1 MAYVTVPKDLTKIK
15 SKMLFGLTKRQ
26 LVCFGSA
33 ALVGVPLFFLSKGSM
48 GTTPA
53 ALCMILVMLPF
64 FLFALYEKN
73 GQTPEALLGN
83 LIQCKFIRPKKRVYQ
98 TNNAYSALE
107 KQAELERTV
116 GRIAS
121 GAGKRGR
128 GRRRLTRQERK
139 QIEAVIRQAKGD
151 GKNHTVQASLPFRNM
166 HPDGLCRLDDRHF
179 SKTIAY
185 ADVSYRLAGPDDQ
198 RDIFE
203 RLCDFYNGYDP
214 SIGVQMTLSSSH
226 KAGGGDLFRM
236 AAQGDDLDGIRAEAS
251 GILQTQY
258 ERGSN
263 GYVKSKYV
271 TLTIEA
277 ESIQAARARF
287 SRIEADT
294 LNRFKVMGAAAKVL
308 DGKER
313 LALLHGLLHPRGEPF
328 AFEWD
333 WLAPS
338 GLSVKDFIVPSSFEF
353 GETRR
358 FRMGEMY
365 GAVSFLQ
372 ILAPEIQD
380 RILTDFMDVEGNLLV
395 TMHVRGINQNE
406 AIKMV
411 KRKITDLDAMKIQEQ
426 KKAARS
432 GYDLDILPSDLSTYG
447 GAAKN
452 LLQDLQSRNERMFN
466 MTFLML
472 HLAPTKQKLEIAVS
486 QSASVA
492 QTHNCI
498 LTRLDFQ
505 QEDGLMSSLPLG
517 LNRIRIERSLTT
529 SALAVFV
536 PFVTQELFMGGDAM
550 YYGLNA
556 LSGNMI
562 LLDRKQSRCPNGL
575 VFGTPGSGKSMSC
588 KREIT
593 YVMLTTKDNVIICDP
608 EDEYSPLVNRLG
620 GQVIRLSPNSR
631 DYVNPLDINLN
642 YSEEENPLALKSDF
656 VLSFCELIMGSKTG
670 LEAIEKTV
678 IDRAVQK
685 IYQPYF
691 ADPRPENM
699 PILSDLMAALTAQH
713 IPEADRVAQALDLYV
728 NGSLNFFNHRT
739 TVDIRNRLVCFD
751 IKGLGKNLKKPGML
765 IVQDAVWNTVTVNRS
780 IGRATWYFVDEFH
793 LLLKEE
799 QTAAYSAE
807 IWKRF
812 RKWGGVPT
820 GATQNPK
827 DLLSSPEIEN
837 ILENSDFIYL
847 LNLSAGDRKL
857 MTERLNISAEQLA
870 YVTNA
875 DPGSGLLFFQNVI
888 LPFKDEFP
896 KTTELYRLL
905 TTKPSEVSHDGET
918 G

>member
-1 MAYVTVPKDLTKIK
+1 MRASTAPTHKGAHQLMRTSEIAKRYLDYFSKHDHLVMPSASLISPNPTTLFTIAGMVPFIPYLLGEQTPPHKRMASNQKCVRTLDIDEVGKTTRHGTFFQ
-15 SKMLFGLTKRQ
+15 MLGNFSFGDYFKEEAIHYAWEL
-26 LVCFGSA
+26 L
-33 ALVGVPLFFLSKGSM
+33 
-48 GTTPA
+48 TTPQSEGGYGFDPEKLWVTTYTDDEEARSIWKNEGFDPEHMQIFGMEDNFWTTGGPGPGGPCSEIYVDRGPEYGKDGGPA
-53 ALCMILVMLPF
+53 ADETRFIEIWDLVF
-64 FLFALYEKN
+64 ENYEVDN
-73 GQTPEALLGN
+73 
-83 LIQCKFIRPKKRVYQ
+83 
-98 TNNAYSALE
+98 
-107 KQAELERTV
+107 
-116 GRIAS
+116 
-121 GAGKRGR
+121 
-128 GRRRLTRQERK
+128 
-139 QIEAVIRQAKGD
+139 
-151 GKNHTVQASLPFRNM
+151 
-166 HPDGLCRLDDRHF
+166 
-179 SKTIAY
+179 
-185 ADVSYRLAGPDDQ
+185 
-198 RDIFE
+198 
-203 RLCDFYNGYDP
+203 
-214 SIGVQMTLSSSH
+214 
-226 KAGGGDLFRM
+226 
-236 AAQGDDLDGIRAEAS
+236 
-251 GILQTQY
+251 
-258 ERGSN
+258 
-263 GYVKSKYV
+263 VKSK
-271 TLTIEA
+271 T
-277 ESIQAARARF
+277 
-287 SRIEADT
+287 D
-294 LNRFKVMGAAAKVL
+294 
-308 DGKER
+308 
-313 LALLHGLLHPRGEPF
+313 LH
-328 AFEWD
+328 
-333 WLAPS
+333 
-338 GLSVKDFIVPSSFEF
+338 I
-353 GETRR
+353 
-358 FRMGEMY
+358 
-365 GAVSFLQ
+365 
-372 ILAPEIQD
+372 
-380 RILTDFMDVEGNLLV
+380 
-395 TMHVRGINQNE
+395 RGINQNE

-452 LLQDLQSRNERMFN
+452 LLQDLQSRNERMSN

-517 LNRIRIERSLTT
+517 LNRIKIERSLTT

-536 PFVTQELFMGGDAM
+536 PFVTQELFMGGNAM

-556 LSGNMI
+556 LSNNMI

-678 IDRAVQK
+678 IDRAVQI

-699 PILSDLMAALTAQH
+699 PVLGDLLDALMAQG
-713 IPEADRVAQALDLYV
+713 IPEAERVAQALDLYV

-780 IGRATWYFVDEFH
+780 IGRSTWYFVDEFH

-888 LPFKDEFP
+888 IPFRDEFP
-896 KTTELYRLL
+896 KDTELYKLL
-905 TTKPSEVSHDGET
+905 TTKPSEVAHDGESR
-918 G
+918 

>member
-107 KQAELERTV
+107 KQADLERTV
-116 GRIAS
+116 GRIAT
-121 GAGKRGR
+121 GAGKRGK
-128 GRRRLTRQERK
+128 GRRRLTRHERK

-236 AAQGDDLDGIRAEAS
+236 AAQGDELDGIRAEAS

-277 ESIQAARARF
+277 ESIQVARARF

-338 GLSVKDFIVPSSFEF
+338 GLSVKDFIAPSSFEF

-452 LLQDLQSRNERMFN
+452 LLQDLQSRNERLFN
-466 MTFLML
+466 TMCIRDSIIADELAHLFSAGPNLTARRIVVAELFLRSDLVFQRTPLESVGDRGQRAAFQTFILQGQPPAVPCGLIDPCDLRHTVILQPAIHDIQIGVGMGMLAARIRKQDQVNGDTVLMQSN
-472 HLAPTKQKLEIAVS
+472 KKGGAVRTAAIGNNIDILIS
-486 QSASVA
+486 INHTAVCRRRKSAA
-492 QTHNCI
+492 A
-498 LTRLDFQ
+498 
-505 QEDGLMSSLPLG
+505 SSL
-517 LNRIRIERSLTT
+517 
-529 SALAVFV
+529 
-536 PFVTQELFMGGDAM
+536 
-550 YYGLNA
+550 Y
-556 LSGNMI
+556 
-562 LLDRKQSRCPNGL
+562 
-575 VFGTPGSGKSMSC
+575 
-588 KREIT
+588 
-593 YVMLTTKDNVIICDP
+593 
-608 EDEYSPLVNRLG
+608 
-620 GQVIRLSPNSR
+620 
-631 DYVNPLDINLN
+631 
-642 YSEEENPLALKSDF
+642 
-656 VLSFCELIMGSKTG
+656 
-670 LEAIEKTV
+670 
-678 IDRAVQK
+678 
-685 IYQPYF
+685 
-691 ADPRPENM
+691 
-699 PILSDLMAALTAQH
+699 
-713 IPEADRVAQALDLYV
+713 
-728 NGSLNFFNHRT
+728 
-739 TVDIRNRLVCFD
+739 
-751 IKGLGKNLKKPGML
+751 
-765 IVQDAVWNTVTVNRS
+765 
-780 IGRATWYFVDEFH
+780 
-793 LLLKEE
+793 
-799 QTAAYSAE
+799 
-807 IWKRF
+807 
-812 RKWGGVPT
+812 
-820 GATQNPK
+820 
-827 DLLSSPEIEN
+827 
-837 ILENSDFIYL
+837 
-847 LNLSAGDRKL
+847 
-857 MTERLNISAEQLA
+857 
-870 YVTNA
+870 
-875 DPGSGLLFFQNVI
+875 
-888 LPFKDEFP
+888 
-896 KTTELYRLL
+896 
-905 TTKPSEVSHDGET
+905 
-918 G
+918 

>member
-1 MAYVTVPKDLTKIK
+1 MRKKAEKPENTKNAPKRK
-15 SKMLFGLTKRQ
+15 
-26 LVCFGSA
+26 
-33 ALVGVPLFFLSKGSM
+33 
-48 GTTPA
+48 
-53 ALCMILVMLPF
+53 
-64 FLFALYEKN
+64 
-73 GQTPEALLGN
+73 
-83 LIQCKFIRPKKRVYQ
+83 
-98 TNNAYSALE
+98 
-107 KQAELERTV
+107 
-116 GRIAS
+116 
-121 GAGKRGR
+121 
-128 GRRRLTRQERK
+128 LTRTERK
-139 QIEAVIRQAKGD
+139 QIEAIIRQAKGD
-151 GKNHTVQASLPFRNM
+151 GKTHTVQDSIPFQNLY
-166 HPDGLCRLDDRHF
+166 PDGLCRLDGKTF
-179 SKTIAY
+179 SKTIEY
-185 ADVSYRLAGPDDQ
+185 EDVNYRLAGPDDQ

-214 SIGVQMTLSSSH
+214 SIGVQMTLCSRPE
-226 KAGGGDLFRM
+226 AAQTDRFGM
-236 AAQGDDLDGIRAEAS
+236 AAHGDDLDDLRWEAA
-251 GILQTQY
+251 GILQKQY
-258 ERGSN
+258 EKGSN

-277 ESIQAARARF
+277 ENIPSARARF

-294 LNRFKVMGAAAKVL
+294 LNRFKVMGAGARVL
-308 DGKER
+308 NGKQR
-313 LALLHGLLHPRGEPF
+313 LELLHGLLHPEGGRF

-333 WLAPS
+333 WLPAT
-338 GLSVKDFIVPSSFEF
+338 GLSVKDFIAPSSFQF
-353 GETRR
+353 GDTRR
-358 FRMGEMY
+358 FRIGEMY

-380 RILTDFMDVEGNLLV
+380 RILTDFMDTEGNLML
-395 TMHVRGINQNE
+395 TMHIRGVNQNE

-432 GYDLDILPSDLSTYG
+432 GYDMDILPSDLSTYG

-452 LLQDLQSRNERMFN
+452 LLQDLQSRNERLFN
-466 MTFLML
+466 MTFLIL
-472 HLAPTKQKLEIAVS
+472 HMAPTRQKLEIAVS
-486 QSASVA
+486 QAASVA
-492 QTHNCI
+492 QTYNCI

-517 LNRIRIERSLTT
+517 LNRINIERSLTT

-536 PFVTQELFMGGDAM
+536 PFVTQELFMGGEAM

-556 LSGNMI
+556 LSNNMI

-588 KREIT
+588 KREIA
-593 YVMLTTKDNVIICDP
+593 YVMLTTQDNIIICDP
-608 EDEYSPLVNRLG
+608 ENEYSPLVKRMG
-620 GQVIRLSPNSR
+620 GQVIRLSPNST
-631 DYVNPLDINLN
+631 DFVNPLDINLN
-642 YSEEENPLALKSDF
+642 YSDEENPLALKSDF

-699 PILSDLMAALTAQH
+699 PILADLRDALLAQH

-739 TVDIRNRLVCFD
+739 TVDIHDRLVCFD

-765 IVQDAVWNTVTVNRS
+765 IVQDAVWNTVTVNRA

-888 LPFKDEFP
+888 LPFRDEFP
-896 KTTELYRLL
+896 KDTELYKLL
-905 TTKPSEVSHDGET
+905 TTKPSEVEHENG
-918 G
+918 

>member
-1 MAYVTVPKDLTKIK
+1 
-15 SKMLFGLTKRQ
+15 MLKRTAKPENSQ
-26 LVCFGSA
+26 
-33 ALVGVPLFFLSKGSM
+33 
-48 GTTPA
+48 PA
-53 ALCMILVMLPF
+53 A
-64 FLFALYEKN
+64 
-73 GQTPEALLGN
+73 
-83 LIQCKFIRPKKRVYQ
+83 KR
-98 TNNAYSALE
+98 
-107 KQAELERTV
+107 K
-116 GRIAS
+116 
-121 GAGKRGR
+121 
-128 GRRRLTRQERK
+128 LTRAERK
-139 QIEAVIRQAKGD
+139 QIEAIIQQAKGD
-151 GKNHTVQASLPFRNM
+151 GKPHTVQDSIPFRNLY
-166 HPDGLCRLDDRHF
+166 PDGLCRLDDRLF

-185 ADVSYRLAGPDDQ
+185 EDVNYRLAGPDDQ

-214 SIGVQMTLSSSH
+214 SIGVQMTLSSRH
-226 KAGGGDLFRM
+226 EDKNGNLFGM
-236 AAQGDDLDGIRAEAS
+236 DAQGDALDDMRVEAS
-251 GILQTQY
+251 GILQMQY
-258 ERGSN
+258 ERGNN
-263 GYVKSKYV
+263 GFVKRKYV

-277 ESIQAARARF
+277 
-287 SRIEADT
+287 DT
-294 LNRFKVMGAAAKVL
+294 LNRFTVMGAGARAL

-313 LALLHGLLHPRGEPF
+313 LALLHGLLHPEGGQF
-328 AFEWD
+328 AFEWN
-333 WLAPS
+333 WLPAS
-338 GLSVKDFIVPSSFEF
+338 GLSVKDFIAPSSFEF
-353 GETRR
+353 GETRH
-358 FRMGEMY
+358 FRIGEMY

-380 RILTDFMDVEGNLLV
+380 RILTDFMDVEGNLLA

-517 LNRIRIERSLTT
+517 LNRIKIERSLTT

-536 PFVTQELFMGGDAM
+536 PFVTQELFMGGNAM

-556 LSGNMI
+556 LSNNMI

-678 IDRAVQK
+678 IDRAVQM

-699 PILSDLMAALTAQH
+699 PVLGDLLNALMAQG
-713 IPEADRVAQALDLYV
+713 IPEAERVAQALDLYV

-875 DPGSGLLFFQNVI
+875 DPGNGLLFFQNVI
-888 LPFKDEFP
+888 LPFRDEFP
-896 KTTELYRLL
+896 KDTELYKLL
-905 TTKPSEVSHDGET
+905 TTKPGEVAHDGES

>member
-1 MAYVTVPKDLTKIK
+1 
-15 SKMLFGLTKRQ
+15 MLKRTAKPENAQ
-26 LVCFGSA
+26 
-33 ALVGVPLFFLSKGSM
+33 
-48 GTTPA
+48 PA
-53 ALCMILVMLPF
+53 A
-64 FLFALYEKN
+64 
-73 GQTPEALLGN
+73 
-83 LIQCKFIRPKKRVYQ
+83 KR
-98 TNNAYSALE
+98 
-107 KQAELERTV
+107 K
-116 GRIAS
+116 
-121 GAGKRGR
+121 
-128 GRRRLTRQERK
+128 LTRAERK
-139 QIEAVIRQAKGD
+139 QIEAIIRQAKGD
-151 GKNHTVQASLPFRNM
+151 GKPHTVQDSIPFRNLY
-166 HPDGLCRLDDRHF
+166 PDGLCRLDDRLF

-185 ADVSYRLAGPDDQ
+185 EDVNYRLAGPDDQ

-214 SIGVQMTLSSSH
+214 SIGVQMTLSSRH
-226 KAGGGDLFRM
+226 EDKNGNLFGM
-236 AAQGDDLDGIRAEAS
+236 DAQGDALDDMRVEAS
-251 GILQTQY
+251 GILQIQY
-258 ERGSN
+258 ERGNN
-263 GYVKSKYV
+263 GFVKRKYV

-277 ESIQAARARF
+277 ENLPAARARF

-294 LNRFKVMGAAAKVL
+294 LNRFKVMGAGARVL

-313 LALLHGLLHPRGEPF
+313 LALLHGLLHPEGGQF

-333 WLAPS
+333 WLPAS
-338 GLSVKDFIVPSSFEF
+338 GLSVKDFIAPSSFEF

-358 FRMGEMY
+358 FRIGEMY

-472 HLAPTKQKLEIAVS
+472 HLAPTKQKLEIAVL

-517 LNRIRIERSLTT
+517 LNRIKIERSLTT
-529 SALAVFV
+529 SALAVFI
-536 PFVTQELFMGGDAM
+536 PFVTQELFMGGGAM

-556 LSGNMI
+556 LSNNMI

-678 IDRAVQK
+678 IDRAVQM

-699 PILSDLMAALTAQH
+699 PVLGDLLDALMAQG
-713 IPEADRVAQALDLYV
+713 IPEAERVAQALDLYV
-728 NGSLNFFNHRT
+728 NLSLIH
-739 TVDIRNRLVCFD
+739 I
-751 IKGLGKNLKKPGML
+751 
-765 IVQDAVWNTVTVNRS
+765 
-780 IGRATWYFVDEFH
+780 
-793 LLLKEE
+793 
-799 QTAAYSAE
+799 
-807 IWKRF
+807 
-812 RKWGGVPT
+812 
-820 GATQNPK
+820 
-827 DLLSSPEIEN
+827 
-837 ILENSDFIYL
+837 
-847 LNLSAGDRKL
+847 
-857 MTERLNISAEQLA
+857 
-870 YVTNA
+870 
-875 DPGSGLLFFQNVI
+875 
-888 LPFKDEFP
+888 
-896 KTTELYRLL
+896 
-905 TTKPSEVSHDGET
+905 
-918 G
+918 

>member
-1 MAYVTVPKDLTKIK
+1 MREKAEK
-15 SKMLFGLTKRQ
+15 
-26 LVCFGSA
+26 
-33 ALVGVPLFFLSKGSM
+33 
-48 GTTPA
+48 PA
-53 ALCMILVMLPF
+53 
-64 FLFALYEKN
+64 K
-73 GQTPEALLGN
+73 
-83 LIQCKFIRPKKRVYQ
+83 
-98 TNNAYSALE
+98 
-107 KQAELERTV
+107 
-116 GRIAS
+116 
-121 GAGKRGR
+121 
-128 GRRRLTRQERK
+128 RRLTRAERK

-151 GKNHTVQASLPFRNM
+151 GKPHTVQDSIPFRNLY
-166 HPDGLCRLDDRHF
+166 PDGLCRLDDRLF

-185 ADVSYRLAGPDDQ
+185 EDVNYRLAGPDDQ

-226 KAGGGDLFRM
+226 KGGGGDLFRM

-294 LNRFKVMGAAAKVL
+294 LNRFKVMGAGARVL

-313 LALLHGLLHPRGEPF
+313 LALLHGLLHPEGGQF

-333 WLAPS
+333 WLPAS
-338 GLSVKDFIVPSSFEF
+338 GLSVKDFIAPSSFEF

-358 FRMGEMY
+358 FRIGEMY

-517 LNRIRIERSLTT
+517 LNRIKIERSLTT

-536 PFVTQELFMGGDAM
+536 PFVTQ
-550 YYGLNA
+550 
-556 LSGNMI
+556 I
-562 LLDRKQSRCPNGL
+562 
-575 VFGTPGSGKSMSC
+575 
-588 KREIT
+588 
-593 YVMLTTKDNVIICDP
+593 
-608 EDEYSPLVNRLG
+608 
-620 GQVIRLSPNSR
+620 
-631 DYVNPLDINLN
+631 
-642 YSEEENPLALKSDF
+642 
-656 VLSFCELIMGSKTG
+656 
-670 LEAIEKTV
+670 
-678 IDRAVQK
+678 
-685 IYQPYF
+685 
-691 ADPRPENM
+691 
-699 PILSDLMAALTAQH
+699 
-713 IPEADRVAQALDLYV
+713 
-728 NGSLNFFNHRT
+728 
-739 TVDIRNRLVCFD
+739 
-751 IKGLGKNLKKPGML
+751 
-765 IVQDAVWNTVTVNRS
+765 
-780 IGRATWYFVDEFH
+780 
-793 LLLKEE
+793 
-799 QTAAYSAE
+799 
-807 IWKRF
+807 
-812 RKWGGVPT
+812 
-820 GATQNPK
+820 
-827 DLLSSPEIEN
+827 
-837 ILENSDFIYL
+837 
-847 LNLSAGDRKL
+847 
-857 MTERLNISAEQLA
+857 
-870 YVTNA
+870 
-875 DPGSGLLFFQNVI
+875 
-888 LPFKDEFP
+888 
-896 KTTELYRLL
+896 
-905 TTKPSEVSHDGET
+905 
-918 G
+918 